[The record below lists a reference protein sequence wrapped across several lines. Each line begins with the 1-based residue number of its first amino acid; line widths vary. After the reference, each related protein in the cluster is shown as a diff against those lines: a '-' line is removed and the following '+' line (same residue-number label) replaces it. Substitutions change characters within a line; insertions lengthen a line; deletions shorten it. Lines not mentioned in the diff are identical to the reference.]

1 MKIQELIQLKYNGEL
16 NQTISYVNVTIQAV
30 SVLIGGLLIWR
41 FMSVWQRK
49 KKLERRR
56 RNPFFESAYSKH
68 WRK

>member
-1 MKIQELIQLKYNGEL
+1 MTIQELIQLKYTGEL

-41 FMSVWQRK
+41 YMSAWQRK
-49 KKLERRR
+49 KKLERR

>member
-1 MKIQELIQLKYNGEL
+1 MTIQELIHLKYTGEL

-41 FMSVWQRK
+41 FVSSWQRK
-49 KKLERRR
+49 KKLERR